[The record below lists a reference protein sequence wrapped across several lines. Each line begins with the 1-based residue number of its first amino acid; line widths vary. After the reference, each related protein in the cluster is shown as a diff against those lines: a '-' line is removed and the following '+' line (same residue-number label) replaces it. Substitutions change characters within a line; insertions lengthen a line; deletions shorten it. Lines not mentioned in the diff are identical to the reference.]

1 MLVVSEDAT
10 LLRLLQEALGSV
22 GLDVQC
28 ERNAARGL
36 QAAIDGQHRLVLLD
50 TATQHGDIRGVLR
63 VGVAQ
68 RLSTDGVVDVGGIRV
83 IPSARLV
90 QLDGRAVE
98 LTSIEYDLLEY
109 LAREVGRVVARDE
122 LMSVVGRRD
131 PSPFDRSVDVHISHL
146 RRKLRVHARRIVTV
160 RGVGY
165 MLAALVTSHEDTET

>member
-1 MLVVSEDAT
+1 VLVVSEDAT
-10 LLRLLQEALGSV
+10 LLRLLQEALASV

-50 TATQHGDIRGVLR
+50 TATRLGDIRGVLR

-68 RLSTDGVVDVGGIRV
+68 RLSVDGVVDVGGIRV

-90 QLDGRAVE
+90 QLDGRALE
-98 LTSIEYDLLEY
+98 LTSIEYDLLEH
-109 LAREVGRVVARDE
+109 LVREVGRVVARDE

-165 MLAALVTSHEDTET
+165 MLAARVADGQ

>member
-1 MLVVSEDAT
+1 VLVVSEDAT

-50 TATQHGDIRGVLR
+50 TATPLGDIRGVLR

-68 RLSTDGVVDVGGIRV
+68 RLPADGVLDVGGIRV
-83 IPSARLV
+83 IPSARSV
-90 QLDGRAVE
+90 QLDGRPME
-98 LTSIEYDLLEY
+98 LTSIEYELLEY
-109 LAREVGRVVARDE
+109 LVREVGRVVAREE
-122 LMSVVGRRD
+122 LMAVVGRRD
-131 PSPFDRSVDVHISHL
+131 PSPFDRSVDVHISHV

-165 MLAALVTSHEDTET
+165 MLAARVGDPQ